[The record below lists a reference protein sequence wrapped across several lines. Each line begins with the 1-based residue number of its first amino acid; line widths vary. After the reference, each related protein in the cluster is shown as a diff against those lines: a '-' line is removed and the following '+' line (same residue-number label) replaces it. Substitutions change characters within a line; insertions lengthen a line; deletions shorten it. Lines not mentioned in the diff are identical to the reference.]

1 MWSLLFRVHLVESIP
16 VGLYPSSPSSRKSI
30 ADSWLH
36 LLDRANS
43 SVHIAAFYFTL
54 RDSDLGSHESSDS
67 QVSTT
72 TCTLRSHNAAHQ
84 VVVPEALSL
93 WANGLAWFS
102 GKKGLWAADE
112 TWIQRCKAPDRCQRP
127 PTVKSRHSRSG
138 WDR

>member
-16 VGLYPSSPSSRKSI
+16 VGLYQSSPSSRKSI

-84 VVVPEALSL
+84 MVVPEALSL
-93 WANGLAWFS
+93 
-102 GKKGLWAADE
+102 
-112 TWIQRCKAPDRCQRP
+112 
-127 PTVKSRHSRSG
+127 
-138 WDR
+138 